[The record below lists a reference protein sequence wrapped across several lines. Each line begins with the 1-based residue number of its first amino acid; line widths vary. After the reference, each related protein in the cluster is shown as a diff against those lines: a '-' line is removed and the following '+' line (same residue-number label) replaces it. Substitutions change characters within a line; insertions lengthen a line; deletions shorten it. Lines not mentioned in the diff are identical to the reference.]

1 MLRIAM
7 MLYGIVAMTLAG
19 AAVIVVLAAGVSL
32 VMPIF
37 AAAVAG
43 AILALPVSFFVARK
57 IVD

>member
-37 AAAVAG
+37 AAAAAG
-43 AILALPVSFFVARK
+43 AILTLPVSFFVARK

>member
-37 AAAVAG
+37 AAAAAG